1 MYTLNAP
8 IAPVIVISGNT
19 GVEPHTPD
27 TYKSAVEVGTS
38 FTFIS
43 PKDIY
48 PQLNLDIGNITVLLG
63 GEPIYSGSEN
73 DSFTTVIESG
83 TYIVQY
89 DIEFE
94 VPPQGSLN
102 KSIQYEINGVKNR
115 YPLKKWT
122 ITDVVQRTLDL
133 IEPHLDGYP
142 NRFTFNEEQAE
153 EYKNVIAPE
162 FAFTKENL
170 RERLQQ
176 IGGFI
181 HAEPRLRNGVIY
193 FDKYGMND
201 YADMYV
207 HGELKA
213 ARTNSLTEISMSYEE
228 YEREYLGLG
237 KKALEKT
244 DLSKHERKVV
254 WRTNKILPVKLES
267 WMITRSRKV
276 SFHRIAVDSSAQEK
290 KSTDSKLHFA
300 ISLITTLAASFAVVD
315 VASAFSMQVLILALV
330 RLIPFIINIPL
341 GLIRGYGL
349 YATREVSNF
358 ESLCTLIDS
367 ANVYFEGKEEKVFMS
382 DETDR

>member
-1 MYTLNAP
+1 MESKFDFDMNNLAP
-8 IAPVIVISGNT
+8 KKIQAGVKLSTVKGGIMGAYIGGAVMNFIVYAFVTFAQISFGIAGGLEQAGDLLLQSIIYFTCAYVMFLLTVQIGAERAKQTQSFIQAKERYEAARDGLIKN
-19 GVEPHTPD
+19 H
-27 TYKSAVEVGTS
+27 GT
-38 FTFIS
+38 
-43 PKDIY
+43 
-48 PQLNLDIGNITVLLG
+48 
-63 GEPIYSGSEN
+63 
-73 DSFTTVIESG
+73 
-83 TYIVQY
+83 
-89 DIEFE
+89 
-94 VPPQGSLN
+94 
-102 KSIQYEINGVKNR
+102 EIN
-115 YPLKKWT
+115 
-122 ITDVVQRTLDL
+122 
-133 IEPHLDGYP
+133 
-142 NRFTFNEEQAE
+142 
-153 EYKNVIAPE
+153 E
-162 FAFTKENL
+162 FCEW
-170 RERLQQ
+170 
-176 IGGFI
+176 
-181 HAEPRLRNGVIY
+181 
-193 FDKYGMND
+193 
-201 YADMYV
+201 YV

-300 ISLITTLAASFAVVD
+300 SSLITTLAASFAVVD